1 MPGWFGLKVW
11 RKAMQ
16 VVGAS
21 ACLGSLL
28 TISAGAASARV
39 DRVANTDSP
48 QTPALAA
55 QARSAVLMDAST
67 GTVLFAKNE
76 HERLP
81 IASVTK
87 IATLLLVF
95 EALERG
101 QVHLNDSV
109 RTSDY
114 AASMGGS
121 QIFLEAGEKMSLS
134 EMIKGIAVA
143 SANDAAVAV
152 AEHIA
157 GSESQFVRMM
167 NDKARA
173 LGLQDTHFS
182 NPNGLPIANHYSS
195 AYDLAVLSRDLLR
208 HEGITTYTGLYSDY
222 LRKNSEKPFWLVNTN
237 KLIRFYSGMDGLK
250 TGFTSESKYC
260 LSASARRNH
269 LRMIAVVL
277 GEPTSKVRNAEVTQ
291 MMDYAFSHYD
301 AKLLYTKGQ
310 TVMQVPVLRGQ
321 DQAVAVTTRQTAYLL
336 QNKVNKATIGHAV
349 TEVRP
354 LMAPVTRGQLAGT
367 VRVVQDGKV
376 LAQYPLYT
384 VAAVDR
390 VSLTEML
397 GRSLRQMFLQGAAR

>member
-1 MPGWFGLKVW
+1 MPGWFRLRGW
-11 RKAMQ
+11 RQAMQ
-16 VVGAS
+16 VIGTS

-28 TISAGAASARV
+28 SIGAGAAAAHVS
-39 DRVANTDSP
+39 TDSRP
-48 QTPALAA
+48 APALAA

-101 QVHLNDSV
+101 QVHMNDSV

-121 QIFLEAGEKMSLS
+121 QIFLEPGEKMSLS

-208 HEGITTYTGLYSDY
+208 HEGVTAYTGLYSDH
-222 LRKNSEKPFWLVNTN
+222 LRKQSEKPFWLVNTN

-250 TGFTSESKYC
+250 TGFTSEAKYC
-260 LSASARRNH
+260 LAASARRNH

-301 AKLLYTKGQ
+301 AKLLYAKGQ

-321 DQAVAVTTRQTAYLL
+321 SQAVAVTTRQTAYLL
-336 QNKVNKATIGHAV
+336 QNKVDQTTVGHAV

-354 LMAPVTRGQLAGT
+354 LVAPVARGQLAGS
-367 VRVVQDGKV
+367 VRILQGGKV

-384 VAAVDR
+384 VSAVDR

-397 GRSLRQMFLQGAAR
+397 GRSLRQMFLQGAGR